1 VTLNDNMNHINC
13 NFSYSS

>member
-1 VTLNDNMNHINC
+1 VTLIDNMNHINC